1 MLDKSQLYSGMFP
14 SGCIVFD
21 NKSGYYLSLQKSGE
35 FPRSLLATVIATD
48 STTRNNAGFTYRIS
62 GARLVAN
69 MEQYHPINFEYL
81 RESKECVVDIVMTPL
96 SKGHANFFSMK
107 GVLSR
112 IFNSE
117 QKFIYS
123 GRIWETTSI
132 DQTQGILSARLI
144 GDAGK
149 SFLSRMRFFMSAR
162 YITVDLVTLAQE
174 AIFCKNGN

>member
-1 MLDKSQLYSGMFP
+1 MFDKSLLYSGMFP

-21 NKSGYYLSLQKSGE
+21 NKSGYYLSLQKRVE
-35 FPRSLLATVIATD
+35 FPRSLLATVIAAD
-48 STTRNNAGFTYRIS
+48 ARAGNRIGFTYRIS

-69 MEQYHPINFEYL
+69 MEQYNPINFEYL

-96 SKGHANFFSMK
+96 SKGHASFFFMK
-107 GVLSR
+107 GALSR

-132 DQTQGILSARLI
+132 DQTQGILTARLV

-149 SFLSRMRFFMSAR
+149 SFLSRMRFFMGAR
-162 YITVDLVTLAQE
+162 CISVDLVSLAQE